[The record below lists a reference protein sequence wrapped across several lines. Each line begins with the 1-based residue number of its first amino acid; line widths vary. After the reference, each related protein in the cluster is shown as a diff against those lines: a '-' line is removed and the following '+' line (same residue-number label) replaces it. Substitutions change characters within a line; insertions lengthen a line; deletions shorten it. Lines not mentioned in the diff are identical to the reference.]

1 MEKRSWNI
9 EVEEEEE
16 AITVMDFTGTQCAD
30 GKWNT
35 MWTYEAEH
43 DMGMLCGT
51 HSGNVK

>member
-1 MEKRSWNI
+1 VLGILRLKKKKQKL
-9 EVEEEEE
+9 
-16 AITVMDFTGTQCAD
+16 TDFTGTQCGD

-35 MWTYEAEH
+35 MWAYEVEH